1 MALAVKREQVV
12 SLLRLLQNQ
21 RLRRLELLVKSET
34 DMTFEDAL
42 PVLNVI
48 VLVAGAVWSV
58 AKITAAVTTLTASV
72 NRLEQSVDKMER
84 RLCDHE
90 TRLSHLE
97 ASRS

>member
-1 MALAVKREQVV
+1 
-12 SLLRLLQNQ
+12 
-21 RLRRLELLVKSET
+21 
-34 DMTFEDAL
+34 MTFADMM
-42 PVLNVI
+42 PIMNVF
-48 VLVAGAVWSV
+48 VLVGGAVWSV

-97 ASRS
+97 ASR

>member
-1 MALAVKREQVV
+1 
-12 SLLRLLQNQ
+12 
-21 RLRRLELLVKSET
+21 
-34 DMTFEDAL
+34 MTFEDAL

-84 RLCDHE
+84 RQCDHE

>member
-1 MALAVKREQVV
+1 
-12 SLLRLLQNQ
+12 
-21 RLRRLELLVKSET
+21 
-34 DMTFEDAL
+34 MTFADMM
-42 PVLNVI
+42 PIMNVF

-72 NRLEQSVDKMER
+72 NRLEQSVDKMGR

>member
-1 MALAVKREQVV
+1 
-12 SLLRLLQNQ
+12 
-21 RLRRLELLVKSET
+21 
-34 DMTFEDAL
+34 MTFAEMM
-42 PVLNVI
+42 PIMNVF
-48 VLVAGAVWSV
+48 VLVVGAVWSV